1 VNDSTHPRAAAL
13 AQGLCRFGARS
24 LLAAALLGALA
35 LLGVWGYLQQRM
47 HGDIVTGMRTIGQ
60 GGSAWGL
67 YIILDIFFVGLA
79 FGGIAFTA
87 LVRLFR
93 LQALRGLSRM
103 AQLMAIVSISMA
115 GLCVIADL
123 GRPLH
128 GLTNLPRY
136 ARTMSPF
143 FGTFTLVI
151 CTGLLSALV
160 YLWLDGRAD
169 AAWCAQRAPRL
180 RWVYRLWAAGFRGT
194 PAERWR
200 HAQASFW
207 LSLAML
213 PLVLISYS
221 TLGFV
226 FGIQG
231 GRPGWFSALQAP
243 GFVVLAA
250 ISSLGVLA
258 LFAALARRTQ
268 GLEEELPDEAFRL
281 LGNALWVLTS
291 IYLYIL
297 AVEALTNR
305 YASSAT
311 ETAVSDAIVKGRY
324 AWLFWGAV
332 ATMALPT
339 LLLFVQ
345 YLRRKTSIALI
356 VACGLC
362 INVGAMLK
370 RFLIVVPSQTHG
382 TLIPYRT
389 GSYQPTWV
397 ELSAAAGLMALM
409 VLTCLVFAQFF
420 PLVPLDV
427 ERARRPARDER
438 EPAGRKALRLVLAY
452 GCVLGGLVLAGIG
465 FASSAR
471 IWSEPW
477 EDPLIPLSP
486 VIFAV
491 GMMFVFYS
499 AAVYETL
506 PRQRPDSRV
515 AQAGSDLAPPVGD
528 G

>member
-1 VNDSTHPRAAAL
+1 VNDATHPRAAAL
-13 AQGLCRFGARS
+13 AQGLTRVGARS
-24 LLAAALLGALA
+24 LAAAAGLAALA
-35 LLGVWGYLQQRM
+35 ALGVWGYLQQRL

-67 YIILDIFFVGLA
+67 YIVLDIFFVGLA
-79 FGGIAFTA
+79 FGCIVFNSI
-87 LVRLFR
+87 VRLFH
-93 LQALRGLSRM
+93 LAALRGFSRM
-103 AQLMAIVSISMA
+103 AQVLAIVSIAMA

-151 CTGLLSALV
+151 CTGLLSSLV

-169 AAWCAQRAPRL
+169 AAWCRQRAPRL
-180 RWVYRLWAAGFRGT
+180 RWMHGLWAAGFRGT

-213 PLVLISYS
+213 PLALVSYS

-231 GRPGWFSALQAP
+231 GRPGWFSSLQAP
-243 GFVVLAA
+243 SFVVLAA
-250 ISSLGVLA
+250 ISTLGLLA
-258 LFAALARRTQ
+258 LFGAVARRALR
-268 GLEEELPDEAFRL
+268 LEQELPDEGFRL
-281 LGNALWVLTS
+281 IGNALWVLTS
-291 IYLYIL
+291 IYLYL
-297 AVEALTNR
+297 QAVETLTNR
-305 YASSAT
+305 YAASAT
-311 ETAVSDAIVKGRY
+311 ETQVSDAIVRGEY
-324 AWLFWGAV
+324 ARLFWGSLLAL
-332 ATMALPT
+332 ALPAV
-339 LLLFVQ
+339 LLFVL
-345 YLRRKTSIALI
+345 YLRRRISVALI
-356 VACGLC
+356 VACGLV

-370 RFLIVVPSQTHG
+370 RVLIVVPSQTHG

-397 ELSAAAGLMALM
+397 ELSVAAGLLALGA
-409 VLTCLVFAQFF
+409 LACLVFAHLF

-427 ERARRPARDER
+427 ERARRPERSQR
-438 EPAGRKALRLVLAY
+438 EPARRRSARIALTLAC
-452 GCVLGGLVLAGIG
+452 GLAGISLAAIG
-465 FASSAR
+465 FVSSAR
-471 IWSEPW
+471 LLSAPW

-506 PRQRPDSRV
+506 PRER
-515 AQAGSDLAPPVGD
+515 AG
-528 G
+528 